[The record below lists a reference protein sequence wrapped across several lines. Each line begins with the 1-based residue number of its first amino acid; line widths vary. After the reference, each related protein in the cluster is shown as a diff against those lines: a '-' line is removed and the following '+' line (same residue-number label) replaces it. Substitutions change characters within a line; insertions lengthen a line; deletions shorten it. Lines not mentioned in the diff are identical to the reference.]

1 MKTTFNDRYEV
12 NLTTK
17 DDIIGRGGQAV
28 VYKGYDRLLQ
38 TDVAIKVYKLVEYTE
53 NIRTLQQQ
61 YEQVERFYH
70 PNVVNCYDWAVFT
83 HQKKILFA
91 FVMNYA
97 DLGTLDS
104 YRANLQNGRLDK
116 VNEVFIGI
124 LKGLKH
130 LHGMGVVHRDLKPS
144 NILLA
149 SRPDEQVNALL
160 TDILFEPNNLT
171 QSEKVATAH
180 FAGIFGTI
188 EYMAPELLGTR
199 NVYVGPAT
207 DIWSFGVLIYEFFT
221 GQLPFGSRGGNTST
235 VEVAQAILS
244 KQVEVS
250 VLPAPY
256 HSIAAACLEK
266 DISARISEAGILID
280 IIEKYRSDQ
289 VQLQPPTVPTE
300 LVSTPVADADAA
312 ATIVGFVNVRKLN
325 VADYQPA
332 TMIFQA
338 ATQAVFG
345 TMLMP
350 RTVVASEAAPTVV
363 AAPTFH
369 TGNVTM
375 MGPDFRP
382 NADGPVN
389 MRLLNQIQQLKEKI
403 KALEEEQSGSDTQRS
418 FSKQLLQELIA
429 ENEIAQCFTELN
441 ELRNSFSHQLSKT
454 YIMIRAEWS
463 ELKMQEMHGIIEA
476 PVLQTST
483 NKVRY
488 KLLNFIDLIEVV
500 S

>member
-1 MKTTFNDRYEV
+1 MKTTFSDRYEV

-17 DDIIGRGGQAV
+17 EDIVGRGGQAV

-38 TDVAIKVYKLVEYTE
+38 TQVAIKVYKLVEYTE

-70 PNVVNCYDWAVFT
+70 PNVVNYYDWAVFT

-91 FVMNYA
+91 FIMNYA

-104 YRANLQNGRLDK
+104 YRANLQNAQLDK
-116 VNEVFIGI
+116 VNEVFIGV
-124 LKGLKH
+124 LNGLKH
-130 LHGMGVVHRDLKPS
+130 LHGMGIVHRDLKPS

-149 SRPDEQVNALL
+149 SQPEEQINALL

-171 QSEKVATAH
+171 QNEKVATAH

-199 NVYVGPAT
+199 DVYVGPAT

-221 GQLPFGSRGGNTST
+221 GRLPFGSRAGNTST
-235 VEVAQAILS
+235 VQVAQAILS
-244 KQVEVS
+244 QPVDVS
-250 VLPAPY
+250 DLPAPY
-256 HSIAAACLEK
+256 NHIAAACLEK
-266 DISARISEAGILID
+266 DISTRISEVGILID
-280 IIEKYRSDQ
+280 IIEKYRSDE
-289 VQLQPPTVPTE
+289 VRPAAPVVVEKE
-300 LVSTPVADADAA
+300 LPAAITGEENA
-312 ATIVGFVNVRKLN
+312 ATIVGFVNVRKQN

-345 TMLMP
+345 TMVMP
-350 RTVVASEAAPTVV
+350 RTVAATSASTSV
-363 AAPTFH
+363 AAPTFLA
-369 TGNVTM
+369 GNATM
-375 MGPDFRP
+375 VGPDFRP

-389 MRLLNQIQQLKEKI
+389 MGLLNQIQQLKEKI
-403 KALEEEQSGSDTQRS
+403 KALEEEQTNADAERS

-429 ENEIAQCFTELN
+429 ENEIAQCFSELN
-441 ELRNSFSHQLSKT
+441 KLRNSFSHQLSKT

-463 ELKMQEMHGIIEA
+463 ELKMQEMHGIIE
-476 PVLQTST
+476 PVLLQTGT

-488 KLLNFIDLIEVV
+488 KLLNFIDLVDIV